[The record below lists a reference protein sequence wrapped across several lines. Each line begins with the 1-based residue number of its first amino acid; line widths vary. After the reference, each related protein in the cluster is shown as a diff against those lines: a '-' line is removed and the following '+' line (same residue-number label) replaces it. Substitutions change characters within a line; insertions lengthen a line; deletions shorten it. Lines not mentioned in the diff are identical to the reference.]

1 MTRRKQA
8 QRTLWEG
15 VVDEDVRALYEPWMI
30 EADRLLEDE
39 SLIDGVFAAQGER
52 HKHSATKGRSQTPAE
67 MVLRLLLLK
76 HVRNWSFDTLEREVR
91 ANLVYRD
98 FTRIGMGKVPDAKT
112 LARIAQALGGA
123 VIAELHRR
131 LVEIAQEEG
140 VIQGRKL
147 RADTT
152 VVETNIHYPT
162 DSSLLGDGAR
172 VLTRTMKKIESAAGQ
187 LKRKVRDRRRSIS
200 KRVVAIAT
208 ASRHK
213 GAEGEAKRKRQ
224 YRELLRFSR
233 QVLND
238 AKRVMKEVEQMSA
251 RKKKR
256 LGGLVEYLGEMAG
269 RVRQVVKQAKTRV
282 FDGITQLPGKI
293 VSLFEPHSEIIRKGK
308 ASKPTE
314 FGKLV
319 KIQEGETQI
328 ITDYEVYAKRP
339 SDSELV
345 IAALDAHEKR
355 LGRIPRL
362 VAGDPREELGVAV
375 VVFVR
380 DSSRH
385 DVGLLLGFL
394 AHLGDLR
401 AQLVEPPDALL
412 DVARRDVVDLDPRS
426 LASRLDAR
434 LQPPVAL
441 RVHPDECGRQDA
453 LLGQDLQL
461 LHRGPRVAGG
471 ELHAARRIGPCRRA
485 IGTRRAQRSRA
496 RRHIAGKYCAG
507 GRTSP
512 RVAGGECR
520 RAHIPGS
527 AGAHSPAP
535 GPAAMRHAGTGRGR
549 ACGASD
555 RRRSPPDRR
564 SRRGRAGRGPAQRSS
579 CGFRRLWRP

>member
-15 VVDEDVRALYEPWMI
+15 VVEEDIRALYEPWMI

-52 HKHSATKGRSQTPAE
+52 HEHSATKGRSQTPAE

-112 LARIAQALGGA
+112 LARIAQALGGE

-147 RADTT
+147 RVDTT

-172 VLTRTMKKIESAAGQ
+172 VLTRTMKKIETRAGQ
-187 LKRKVRDRRRSIS
+187 MKRKVRNRMRSIS
-200 KRVVAIAT
+200 KRVVAIAA

-213 GAEGEAKRKRQ
+213 GPEGEAKRKKQ
-224 YRELLRFSR
+224 YRELLRYSR
-233 QVLND
+233 QILND
-238 AKRVMKEVEQMSA
+238 AKRVIAEVEEMST

-256 LGGLVEYLGEMAG
+256 LVGLVEHLTEMAD
-269 RVRQVVKQAKTRV
+269 RVRRVVKQAKARV

-319 KIQEGETQI
+319 QVQEAEQQI
-328 ITDYEVYAKRP
+328 ITHYDVFDQRP
-339 SDSELV
+339 SD
-345 IAALDAHEKR
+345 
-355 LGRIPRL
+355 
-362 VAGDPREELGVAV
+362 
-375 VVFVR
+375 R
-380 DSSRH
+380 D
-385 DVGLLLGFL
+385 LLLGAVEAHERVLGRVPRL
-394 AHLGDLR
+394 ATADAGYYSQ
-401 AQLVEPPDALL
+401 AQEQAVEQKGVKW
-412 DVARRDVVDLDPRS
+412 VAVPNRNTKSAERKKKEH
-426 LASRLDAR
+426 SRWFK
-434 LQPPVAL
+434 
-441 RVHPDECGRQDA
+441 H
-453 LLGQDLQL
+453 
-461 LHRGPRVAGG
+461 
-471 ELHAARRIGPCRRA
+471 
-485 IGTRRAQRSRA
+485 AQRWRTGCEGRISVLK
-496 RRHIAGKYCAG
+496 RRHGLSRCRYRGAEGMKRWVGLGVMADTLISMGNVLAT
-507 GRTSP
+507 RT
-512 RVAGGECR
+512 
-520 RAHIPGS
+520 
-527 AGAHSPAP
+527 
-535 GPAAMRHAGTGRGR
+535 
-549 ACGASD
+549 
-555 RRRSPPDRR
+555 
-564 SRRGRAGRGPAQRSS
+564 
-579 CGFRRLWRP
+579 